1 MKAINKKIDQVTQ
14 ILGLS
19 VEISTNSSIDIF
31 VDFSSH
37 VRSLSI
43 RVLLTGW
50 STNPMFK
57 DYDLTKTIYLDWDN
71 SEKDLQEVIDY
82 LRKIKEEL

>member
-1 MKAINKKIDQVTQ
+1 MNNTEKKIDQVTQ

-19 VEISTNSSIDIF
+19 ITITSSSSIDIF

-43 RVLLTGW
+43 RVLLQGW
-50 STNPMFK
+50 STNPIFK
-57 DYDLTKTIYLDWDN
+57 DYDLTKTIYLDWPN

-82 LRKIKEEL
+82 LKKIKEEL

>member
-1 MKAINKKIDQVTQ
+1 MTNIEKKIDQVTQ

-19 VEISTNSSIDIF
+19 VEITTNSSIDIF

-37 VRSLSI
+37 VRSLAI
-43 RVLLTGW
+43 RVLLKGW

-82 LRKIKEEL
+82 LKKIKEEQ